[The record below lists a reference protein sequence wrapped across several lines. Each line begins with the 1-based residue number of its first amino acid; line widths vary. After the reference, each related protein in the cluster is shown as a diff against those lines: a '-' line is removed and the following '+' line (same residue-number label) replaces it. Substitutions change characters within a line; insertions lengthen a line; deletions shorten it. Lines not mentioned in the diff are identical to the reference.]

1 MRVGIG
7 YDIHRLAEGE
17 GVVLGGQMLPSDK
30 KLVGHSDGDALCHAI
45 IDALL
50 GATGLG
56 DIGGHFPDT
65 DPLYKDASSIKLLAQ
80 VAGEVVAAGW
90 NIGNVD
96 AVVIAQA
103 PRISEHKAKIE
114 ATVAAALGVDAK
126 NVSVKGKTAE
136 GLDSVGTGEA
146 ICVHA
151 VALVEEAQ

>member
-7 YDIHRLAEGE
+7 YDIHRLAEGD
-17 GVVLGGQMLPSDK
+17 GVVLGGQMLPFDK

-65 DPLYKDASSIKLLAQ
+65 DPRYKDASSIKLLAQ
-80 VAGEVVAAGW
+80 VSGEIGAAGW
-90 NIGNVD
+90 SIGNVD

-114 ATVAAALGVDAK
+114 ATLAAALGVDTK

-136 GLDSVGTGEA
+136 GLDSVGAGEA